1 MKQRQGIADQAAT
14 LARNMVEEW
23 GYCAALLVESFYWL
37 LVGPGIRQS
46 VRVSL
51 VLTEMMSIGLTAVP
65 ILAIL
70 AFSVGVMLAIQGVYS
85 LRAFG
90 AESQVVMA
98 VVLSITREFGALM
111 AGILVAGRSGSALA
125 ARIGAMQISQEV
137 DALCVMGIN
146 PVRHLVAPPL
156 VASLVMVPS
165 LTVLADIFAVLG
177 GAVYCKLELG
187 LSFEG
192 FVSQALAVLRVSDL
206 VQGITKGF
214 VFALIISLVGVCNGF
229 SVTGGADGVGRAT
242 TRAVVQS
249 LSYIVM
255 ADMVFTYFL
264 SR

>member
-1 MKQRQGIADQAAT
+1 MPSAALSKRLPSALTT
-14 LARNMVEEW
+14 LFEEW
-23 GYCAALLVESFYWL
+23 GYCAMLLLESGYWT
-37 LVGPGIRQS
+37 LVGPTLRQP
-46 VRVSL
+46 VRFSL
-51 VLTEMMSIGLTAVP
+51 VMQEMLAIGLTAVP

-70 AFSVGVMLAIQGVYS
+70 SFSVGVMLAIQGVYS

-137 DALCVMGIN
+137 DALCVMGIS
-146 PVRHLVAPPL
+146 PVRQLVAPPL
-156 VASLVMVPS
+156 LAALVMLPS
-165 LTVLADIFAVLG
+165 LTILADACAVFG
-177 GAVYCKLELG
+177 GAVYCQLALG

-192 FVSQALAVLRVSDL
+192 FANQALAILRVSDL

-214 VFALIISLVGVCNGF
+214 VFAVIIALVGVSNGF
-229 SVTGGADGVGRAT
+229 AVTGGADGVGRAT